1 MLNQII
7 LIGKV
12 NSLDDNML
20 EVKVSRPKDSCIPAD
35 EFWVILPDDMSNQMH
50 KYTKEGD
57 IIGIKGHLENWE
69 GKTII
74 KAEKITFLSTNQKED

>member
-1 MLNQII
+1 MLYQII

-35 EFWVILPDDMSNQMH
+35 EFWVILSDDMSNQMH

-74 KAEKITFLSTNQKED
+74 KAEKVTFLSTNQKED

>member
-12 NSLDDNML
+12 NSFDDNML

-69 GKTII
+69 SKTII
-74 KAEKITFLSTNQKED
+74 KAEKITFLSTNPKED